1 MLFIFRVKRHHISVM
16 ISEDMFVILLKFV
29 TILENKKEGMYKKD
43 VSARMIEAIIWGEV
57 NSSIK

>member
-16 ISEDMFVILLKFV
+16 ISEVMFVILLKFV
-29 TILENKKEGMYKKD
+29 TILENKKEVMARKD

-57 NSSIK
+57 YGSIK

>member
-16 ISEDMFVILLKFV
+16 ISEGMFVILLKCV
-29 TILENKKEGMYKKD
+29 TILENKKEGMDRKD

-57 NSSIK
+57 YSSIK